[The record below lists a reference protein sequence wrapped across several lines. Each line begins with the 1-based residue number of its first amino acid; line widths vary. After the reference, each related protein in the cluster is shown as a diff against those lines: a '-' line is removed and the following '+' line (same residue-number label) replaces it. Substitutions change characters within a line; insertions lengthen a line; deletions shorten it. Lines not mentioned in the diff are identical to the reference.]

1 MSELTD
7 RLKRA
12 MPRQGVLAWSY
23 LPPPDG
29 EEFHPPVEVE
39 CHEAPPV
46 GRLEFEFPPDVD
58 TSAFRLTPYHDPKF
72 EVKP

>member
-12 MPRQGVLAWSY
+12 MPCQGVLAWSY
-23 LPPPDG
+23 LPPPEG

-46 GRLEFEFPPDVD
+46 GRLEADVLRGLH
-58 TSAFRLTPYHDPKF
+58 FVPYHDPKCG
-72 EVKP
+72 VNNG